1 MPASKESIKKHL
13 QQAKELRQTASDA
26 EQAFRTSVVNM
37 SNSLVLLAH
46 QVEEMASILKDLN
59 IRVLKLESNLQQT
72 REQVWFKPPHIEK

>member
-1 MPASKESIKKHL
+1 MPACKETIRERL
-13 QQAKELRQTASDA
+13 QQARELQSTASEA

-59 IRVLKLESNLQQT
+59 YRVIELENKLQKT
-72 REQVWFKPPHIEK
+72 REQIWFKPPHIES

>member
-1 MPASKESIKKHL
+1 MPVCKETIRERL
-13 QQAKELRQTASDA
+13 QQTKELKQTAND
-26 EQAFRTSVVNM
+26 AFRSSVVNM

-59 IRVLKLESNLQQT
+59 YRVLALEDKLDKT